1 MTMAEPGRTSGP
13 SKSTVPELTVPELS
27 VVAPVF
33 DEADTIE
40 EFHRRL
46 SGALE
51 GINGLDPGRCEM
63 VYIDDGSTDSS
74 GALLAA
80 IAADDPR
87 VTVVTFSRNF
97 GHQVAITAGLD

>member
-51 GINGLDPGRCEM
+51 GISGLDPGRCEM

-97 GHQVAITAGLD
+97 GHQVAITA